1 MLSLLLLAHCA
12 STASKQ
18 REALNYARTA
28 AKSVKSGSSSD
39 LCVFAAEVVKRL
51 IAGQCAARELRESSL
66 ELCAWVAPKRE
77 CEALLALHLQRIV
90 AQLEAG
96 VEPRVICNASAA
108 VRIHRKPRKSSA
120 NGPAC
125 ELCEGVVEIAA
136 MALQQGWSEEQVT
149 DACKEF
155 CELVSDKKMCG
166 EIVEHYIKTIISRIE
181 SGASENEICQSIG
194 YCSSPANSGAR
205 IPRVTPRDLKQFRMT
220 KSWAGTSLAKSIRK

>member
-12 STASKQ
+12 STATKQ
-18 REALNYARTA
+18 REALNYARAA

-39 LCVFAAEVVKRL
+39 LCVFTAEVVKRL
-51 IAGQCAARELRESSL
+51 LAGQCAAKELRESSL

-77 CEALLALHLQRIV
+77 CEALLALHIQQMI
-90 AQLEAG
+90 AQVEAG
-96 VEPRVICNASAA
+96 VEPRVICNTGAA
-108 VRIHRKPRKSSA
+108 VIHRKPRKPSA

-155 CELVSDKKMCG
+155 CELVSDRKMCG

-181 SGASENEICQSIG
+181 SGATENEICQSIG
-194 YCSSPANSGAR
+194 YCSSPPRAGAR

-220 KSWAGTSLAKSIRK
+220 KSWAGTSLANRIRK